1 MGPQKAGYI
10 DSGFALLRAVRFDVV
25 FGRVLGVIG
34 CMDVVPMREVRVVRR
49 GFVVSVLMMFRGF
62 AVMACGVLV
71 VLRRVGV
78 VLGCFVRHGSLLSGN
93 RVARKDYREAAR
105 ELGLQRSKLEMNI

>member
-1 MGPQKAGYI
+1 M
-10 DSGFALLRAVRFDVV
+10 RFDVV

-49 GFVVSVLMMFRGF
+49 GFMVSVLMMLCGF
-62 AVMACGVLV
+62 AVVACGVLV

-78 VLGCFVRHGSLLSGN
+78 VLGCFVRHGSSFSGN
-93 RVARKDYREAAR
+93 QLASKDYREAAR
-105 ELGLQRSKLEMNI
+105 ELRLQRSKLEMNI